1 MLLPIKSGGTP
12 RPLRPGRYACKEML
26 LPTKSGDPT
35 VRLKFCFKCTRNY
48 NSCMICIATP
58 EATQEYLHQCKQRYH
73 AQRDVD
79 SQAPLFDQPMVHSKM
94 LNFHSKL
101 TSLEFHQCTTCL
113 ERFPDLTMSASR
125 TECRRCS
132 GDKRVPKLYS
142 AANNMNPGPVPR
154 QLQVM
159 VLH

>member
-1 MLLPIKSGGTP
+1 MPARRCCCPPSQEIP
-12 RPLRPGRYACKEML
+12 RLDL
-26 LPTKSGDPT
+26 SFVSNVL
-35 VRLKFCFKCTRNY
+35 Y

-58 EATQEYLHQCKQRYH
+58 EATQEYLHQCRQRYH

-113 ERFPDLTMSASR
+113 ERFPDLTMSASG

-132 GDKRVPKLYS
+132 GDKRVPFCSQQHEPWASSTTITGNGSSLNQNRS
-142 AANNMNPGPVPR
+142 
-154 QLQVM
+154 LSSHI
-159 VLH
+159 L